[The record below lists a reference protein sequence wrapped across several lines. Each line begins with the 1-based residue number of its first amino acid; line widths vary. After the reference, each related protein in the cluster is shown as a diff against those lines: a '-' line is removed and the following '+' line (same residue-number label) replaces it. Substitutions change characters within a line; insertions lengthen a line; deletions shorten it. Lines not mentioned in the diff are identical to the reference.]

1 MSHTCSEMRKGMA
14 GRMFD
19 SLGDE
24 RKGDAMF
31 SNKTLNEVRQ
41 GMKKWL
47 EEVKGFT
54 SDFPGERRFSTIS
67 DLDIDPIYTPENI
80 TGLDFA
86 TDIGYPGLYPFTRG
100 CQATGYRGKVWTF
113 RMFSGLGGA
122 EDTNQRWHQLLA
134 EGETGL
140 STAFDFPTLMGYDSD
155 SPRATAE
162 VGKCGVA
169 IDTLADFE
177 VLTKNIPLD
186 KVTTSMTI
194 NPPAS
199 VLWAMYLVAAERQG
213 VSWDKIGGTIQNDM
227 LKEFIAQKTFMCPP
241 EPSIRLIS
249 DTIEF
254 GTKYVPR
261 WNTISISG
269 YHIREAGATAV
280 QELAFTLAD
289 GIAYVQDV
297 MERKKLD
304 VDAFAP
310 RLSFFF
316 DSHMDFFEE
325 IAKFRAARR
334 MWAKIMRYRFKAKNP
349 RSWWMRFHT
358 QTAGCSLT
366 HQQPYN
372 NIVRTT
378 TEALSAVLGGTQSLH
393 TNSFDEEFALPTE
406 LAATIAL
413 RTQQILAE
421 ETGAINTIDPLAGS
435 YFVEALT
442 NQIEDEAWEY
452 IKKIDAMGGMLAA
465 IARGFPQKEIATAAY
480 KFKRQ
485 VDNLER
491 VVVGV
496 NKYVAKEEA
505 PIEFLKIDERVEAE
519 QIKRLQK
526 VKRTRDNRR
535 VALTLNNLR
544 VACQSDKNVMPYV
557 IEAVKTY
564 ATEQEICDVY
574 REVFGEYQDPGFY

>member
-1 MSHTCSEMRKGMA
+1 
-14 GRMFD
+14 
-19 SLGDE
+19 
-24 RKGDAMF
+24 MF
-31 SNKTLNEVRQ
+31 SNKILNEACQ
-41 GMKKWL
+41 GMKKWI
-47 EEVKGFT
+47 EEVKGLAP
-54 SDFPGERRFSTIS
+54 DFPERRRFSTIS
-67 DLDIDPIYTPENI
+67 DLEIDPIYTPENVKDS
-80 TGLDFA
+80 DFA
-86 TDIGYPGLYPFTRG
+86 ASIGYPGFYPFTRG
-100 CQATGYRGKVWTF
+100 CQATGYRGRVWTF
-113 RMFSGLGGA
+113 RMFSGLGSA
-122 EDTNQRWHQLLA
+122 EDTNQRWHQLLE

-140 STAFDFPTLMGYDSD
+140 STAFDLPTLMGYDSD
-155 SPRATAE
+155 SPRAAAE

-177 VLTKNIPLD
+177 ILTKNIPLD

-199 VLWAMYLVAAERQG
+199 VLWAMYLVVAEKQG

-254 GTKYVPR
+254 GTKHVPR

-269 YHIREAGATAV
+269 YHIREAGATAI

-297 MERKKLD
+297 IERKKLD
-304 VDAFAP
+304 VDAFTP

-334 MWAKIMRYRFKAKNP
+334 MWAKIMKDRFKAKNP

-378 TEALSAVLGGTQSLH
+378 TEALAAVLGGTQSLH
-393 TNSFDEEFALPTE
+393 TNSFDEEFALPAE
-406 LAATIAL
+406 FAVTIAL

-421 ETGAINTIDPLAGS
+421 ETGVINTIDPLAGS
-435 YFVEALT
+435 YFVETLT
-442 NQIEDEAWEY
+442 NKIEDEAWEY
-452 IKKIDAMGGMLAA
+452 IKKIDEMGGMLAA
-465 IARGFPQKEIATAAY
+465 ITRGFPQGEIANSAY
-480 KFKRQ
+480 NFKRQ

-496 NKYVAKEEA
+496 NKYAAKKEEA
-505 PIEFLKIDERVEAE
+505 PIEFLRIEERVEAE

-526 VKRTRDNRR
+526 VKRTRDNRK
-535 VALTLNNLR
+535 VAQTLRDLR
-544 VACQSDKNVMPYV
+544 AACQSDDNVMPCV
-557 IEAVKTY
+557 IEAVRAY

-574 REVFGEYQDPGFY
+574 REVFGEYRDPGFY